1 MFQSSNVPEF
11 KSSRDFRFPISHFQL
26 TCYGFHSVIKDR
38 KLEIGNRKF
47 SGIFD
52 YLLIRFQSSN
62 VPWFQCFSV
71 PAFRGFKFNLGFVS
85 CDF

>member
-1 MFQSSNVPEF
+1 
-11 KSSRDFRFPISHFQL
+11 
-26 TCYGFHSVIKDR
+26 VIKDR

-62 VPWFQCFSV
+62 VPEFQCSRVPMFQSSNVPEFQCSMVPMFQGFSV
-71 PAFRGFKFNLGFVS
+71 PGFQGFLG
-85 CDF
+85 